1 MTPMPP
7 DDRDVEA
14 MVGALFTLLANVDRA
29 RRERKA
35 ATDLA
40 LLQVIASGGPIRP
53 SDIAARQH
61 VHQSLA
67 TRQIR
72 ELEDAGRVVVASDP
86 KDGRSYLV
94 TLTPAGV
101 DELERLTKIGLQR
114 FASFVNDWEP
124 EQVRELARLLE
135 KLRASMTALS
145 ATERALSASERRAAR
160 RSVPDRFPEEH

>member
-1 MTPMPP
+1 MPP
-7 DDRDVEA
+7 DDRDVAA

-35 ATDLA
+35 ATNLA

-72 ELEDAGRVVVASDP
+72 ELEDAGHVAVAADP

-101 DELERLTKIGLQR
+101 DELERLTKIGLHR
-114 FASFVNDWEP
+114 FAMFVDDWET
-124 EQVRELARLLE
+124 EQVRDLARLLE
-135 KLRASMTALS
+135 KLQASMTALS
-145 ATERALSASERRAAR
+145 AREQALSASERRSAR
-160 RSVPDRFPEEH
+160 RSMPDRRLKKS

>member
-1 MTPMPP
+1 MPP

-72 ELEDAGRVVVASDP
+72 DLEDAGHVAVAADP
-86 KDGRSYLV
+86 TDGRSYLV

-101 DELERLTKIGLQR
+101 GELARLRKIGLQR
-114 FASFVNDWEP
+114 FAMFVNDWEP
-124 EQVRELARLLE
+124 EQVRDLARLLE
-135 KLRASMTALS
+135 KLQRSMTALS
-145 ATERALSASERRAAR
+145 ATERALSASERRVAR
-160 RSVPDRFPEEH
+160 RSVRNRPKEN